1 MGRVEETNAALTE
14 LEKTMVKTL
23 DDTTSKEIAVAVT
36 ITGVSSVN
44 VEIAK
49 SLAQLADDIHF
60 LREILAKEMEN
71 DEVPTARRRQAGAKC
86 MDCRYCD
93 FVRVDKNGE
102 TRLNVEWCHRKGAE
116 IDMEDRPVCGYFE
129 YRGKEAES

>member
-36 ITGVSSVN
+36 ITGMSSVN

-60 LREILAKEMEN
+60 LRETMAKELEG
-71 DEVPTARRRQAGAKC
+71 EKSKSSGPTC
-86 MDCRYCD
+86 LDCKYSDTMRY
-93 FVRVDKNGE
+93 VDKDGIVN
-102 TRLNVEWCHRKGAE
+102 RDVEWCERKHQK
-116 IDMEDRPVCGYFE
+116 INFDDKPVCDYF
-129 YRGKEAES
+129 KPVEAES